1 LDAATNGILV
11 TVDIKMTKKKVVVEE
26 PTPEETF
33 IPQTLEEPTI
43 DWTASTPTIVEPM
56 PNMDDKVKVLNKYY
70 RLEPLLKQLPNV
82 EVQLT
87 ERWFGEEFQPK
98 YSNLRAAILKILD
111 EPV

>member
-1 LDAATNGILV
+1 
-11 TVDIKMTKKKVVVEE
+11 MTKKKVVVEE
-26 PTPEETF
+26 PTLEETF
-33 IPQTLEEPTI
+33 NPQTLEEP
-43 DWTASTPTIVEPM
+43 PTVEAM
-56 PNMDDKVKVLNKYY
+56 PNMDDKIKVLSKYY

>member
-1 LDAATNGILV
+1 
-11 TVDIKMTKKKVVVEE
+11 MTKKKVVVEE

-33 IPQTLEEPTI
+33 NPQTLEEP
-43 DWTASTPTIVEPM
+43 PTVEAM